1 MRGATPPLCRRW
13 RVERARR
20 AYRIRL
26 ALPSFSLGREPLV
39 TENPARRRT
48 ADQVVMGG
56 GRCLDLVTHAECVL
70 LPARLGLSGKSR
82 SSPVEQKQS
91 GPAFRERGRSPCHGK
106 PRQGTTN
113 TKTQGRY
120 YVARPRASDFE
131 PTPDLQLYP
140 NATPDA
146 PPRQPPSL
154 ETMPMGKGSTQRPP
168 CVPKST
174 VDDNYERTFPPK
186 TPEDPCTKKTCSD
199 AAPAAL

>member
-1 MRGATPPLCRRW
+1 M
-13 RVERARR
+13 
-20 AYRIRL
+20 
-26 ALPSFSLGREPLV
+26 
-39 TENPARRRT
+39 TENPFQRRT
-48 ADQVVMGG
+48 ADRVVMGG
-56 GRCLDLVTHAECVL
+56 GRCSDLVTHAGDVL

-146 PPRQPPSL
+146 PTPSTPQLGDPAHGERQHP
-154 ETMPMGKGSTQRPP
+154 TTAMRA
-168 CVPKST
+168 
-174 VDDNYERTFPPK
+174 
-186 TPEDPCTKKTCSD
+186 KKHRG
-199 AAPAAL
+199 